1 MNQSNTYQQMIDDLL
16 DLEEGLND
24 WEVEFVDS
32 ISQQTYLLTARQRD
46 KLVRVWNERILN
58 AE

>member
-1 MNQSNTYQQMIDDLL
+1 MNQGSTYQQMIDDLL